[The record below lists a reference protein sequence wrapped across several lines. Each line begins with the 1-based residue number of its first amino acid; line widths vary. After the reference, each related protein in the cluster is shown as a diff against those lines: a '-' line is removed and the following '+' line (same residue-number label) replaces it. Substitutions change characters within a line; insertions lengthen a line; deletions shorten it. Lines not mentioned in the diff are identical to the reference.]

1 MADNGSNDSV
11 AQAAA
16 RKKVEDRKD
25 AFKAAGK
32 SLSSSGQ
39 DMMDRAADERITP
52 VSLRKA
58 AEKFARLRCAGRSVR
73 SRGSDGK
80 EQAGSHHCPR
90 ERESH
95 SGKQAEEG

>member
-52 VSLRKA
+52 VSLKRGGKVRKA
-58 AEKFARLRCAGRSVR
+58 KMRGKKRAK
-73 SRGSDGK
+73 SR
-80 EQAGSHHCPR
+80 E
-90 ERESH
+90 
-95 SGKQAEEG
+95 